1 MDKTQGSRP
10 AKQQQQGDY
19 EVDNYLDELG
29 TAALEQ
35 YELTQR
41 DTSSAATGSLPPDL
55 FSRDLSQPE
64 ADQPATD
71 PPFFERPPKED
82 DRIPSRE
89 GRQESP
95 GSPVSFENQ
104 EERIKQLEEREYER
118 DGEVKMLRSE
128 LRKRD
133 DQLREMHMRL
143 VSEQKAK
150 DERFARETKSLSTQL
165 EFKDQEISALQ
176 ERYSSMEQRHKQQQS
191 VVHSSPIPHSRL
203 AQKHAPGEGPT
214 RSGKRQSEFLSTET
228 FMPLSQMSSSDV
240 TPVHVA
246 HAPIKRGSHVHA
258 RGGKSVS
265 PEAAGTTQIVASRH
279 SPSLSPSLAMMK
291 GKSAE
296 EPHTVLEPSS
306 AATGKASQP
315 TLSKSQQKTSRSS
328 TPSFRGKT
336 PSSSSTA
343 HSHESPLY
351 LHVPPLEMSSRD
363 LLMLLTN
370 GDLLKVPSFENVDNG
385 SDMTSDSVKHSG
397 ASLTAGSA
405 SLQPSTSSLPGLLSL
420 LHIPRF
426 SSSSSSSSSSPLSSL
441 SSAAVFSSGMTTPV
455 SSSKHHFA
463 PSNMTPP
470 SAGTSMSIPSLELS
484 SDSLPR
490 TPIRK
495 SKLQLRNKPHTC
507 ARTDMTRSRTRV
519 ALDDFPL
526 RKSMS
531 ASNTPIRGRISSID
545 IEAHVSNSLVS
556 SVNIDSL
563 KGSILSLLRADDS
576 SKLSSMLSQIDRSH
590 SSSYFTS
597 SLYTL
602 SHPGAHRGF
611 YNRGE
616 SLSDS
621 SSVEIQLLLI
631 VGDIVVRYVTDQ
643 MERVRASVL
652 SAASQL
658 SSDLESLDTQSPKS
672 SLGSSTSSRASS
684 ELNQPSKADQ
694 SLVCQSLSVL
704 ETLLI
709 YSQQAREQLTAPP
722 PPEFAFE
729 DETPTTLETQLEKV
743 QLARQ
748 REGEEEEG
756 MEGTGGEGVIRDTP
770 KQSRPAKPQV

>member
-19 EVDNYLDELG
+19 EVDDYLDELG

-35 YELTQR
+35 YELTQT
-41 DTSSAATGSLPPDL
+41 DTSSAATRPLPPDL
-55 FSRDLSQPE
+55 ICRGLSQPE
-64 ADQPATD
+64 ADQSVTD

-89 GRQESP
+89 GRQERP
-95 GSPVSFENQ
+95 GSPASFENQ

-176 ERYSSMEQRHKQQQS
+176 ERYSSLEQRHKQQPS

-265 PEAAGTTQIVASRH
+265 PEAAGTTQIVASRR

-296 EPHTVLEPSS
+296 APHTILEPSS

-351 LHVPPLEMSSRD
+351 LHVPPLEMSSCD
-363 LLMLLTN
+363 LLMLLAN
-370 GDLLKVPSFENVDNG
+370 GDLLKVPSFENVDSG
-385 SDMTSDSVKHSG
+385 SETTSDSVKHSG
-397 ASLTAGSA
+397 ASLTAGCA

-426 SSSSSSSSSSPLSSL
+426 SSSSSSHLSSL

-484 SDSLPR
+484 SDSFPR

-526 RKSMS
+526 RKSIS
-531 ASNTPIRGRISSID
+531 ASNTPIRGRIASVDS
-545 IEAHVSNSLVS
+545 EAHVSNSLVS

-602 SHPGAHRGF
+602 HPGAHRGF

-672 SLGSSTSSRASS
+672 SLGSSTSSSRASS

-729 DETPTTLETQLEKV
+729 DETSTTLETQLEKV
-743 QLARQ
+743 QRARQ

-756 MEGTGGEGVIRDTP
+756 MEGTGGEGVIVEERYTP